1 MVFKCP
7 ESPHPGNTRSS
18 LSALSVGSHCSGI
31 SHPPGYKN
39 KSRSS
44 IFAAVPS
51 DVLINAVD
59 GWNDGHEQGYLQDQ
73 TNPLPDMIPLF
84 LPYNPTSKDSQNETQ
99 SVSEFP
105 HTAKRKVHDEMR
117 SHPYYSRPRR
127 GDGKYYCPFAE
138 GIDPCTHLPTMEKWA
153 YVKHLDSHLKPFQC
167 KVTECD
173 GPCFSS
179 DERLHHHE
187 REVHGEA
194 PYLCSVQECERSLPG
209 NGFPRRWN
217 LHDHIIR
224 LHDPEKNAA
233 PAQWSS
239 KNYVGRARKR
249 QRTRNKG
256 DITPTLQNP
265 LAVDGSKPGFKS

>member
-84 LPYNPTSKDSQNETQ
+84 LPYNPTSKDSQNELALPA
-99 SVSEFP
+99 EI
-105 HTAKRKVHDEMR
+105 VHFHQR
-117 SHPYYSRPRR
+117 FFH
-127 GDGKYYCPFAE
+127 
-138 GIDPCTHLPTMEKWA
+138 HLGA
-153 YVKHLDSHLKPFQC
+153 
-167 KVTECD
+167 
-173 GPCFSS
+173 
-179 DERLHHHE
+179 
-187 REVHGEA
+187 
-194 PYLCSVQECERSLPG
+194 
-209 NGFPRRWN
+209 N
-217 LHDHIIR
+217 L
-224 LHDPEKNAA
+224 
-233 PAQWSS
+233 
-239 KNYVGRARKR
+239 
-249 QRTRNKG
+249 
-256 DITPTLQNP
+256 
-265 LAVDGSKPGFKS
+265 